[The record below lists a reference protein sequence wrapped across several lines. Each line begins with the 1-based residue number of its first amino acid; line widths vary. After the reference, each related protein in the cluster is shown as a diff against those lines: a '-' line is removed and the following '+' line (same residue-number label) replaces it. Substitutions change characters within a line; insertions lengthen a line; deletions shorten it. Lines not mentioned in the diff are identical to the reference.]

1 VASTLNKQMPACPA
15 LLPVPQHERP
25 VKTTSEVLRVA
36 SVPESHVYVRHIGVP
51 GDGVVR
57 LDDPPPDAAAPE
69 GVWWP
74 PSMLAPDWIQRNA
87 HEFDVFHLHF
97 GFDAKTPED
106 LADVVGALR
115 EAGKPFLYTVHDLRN
130 PHHRDPRLHD
140 EQLDVL
146 VPAADELVTLTPGA
160 AAEIHERWGRSATVV
175 PHPFVVDEPW
185 RSARRTARDEFVVGV
200 HAKSLRANMN
210 PGPVIDALRRI
221 LEPMSG
227 TRLRVDVHT
236 DVFAPGSANHDPE
249 LVTSLEAAAC
259 EGAIDLRVHDCFSDA
274 ALWRYFL
281 DLDVSVLPYRFGTH
295 SGWLEACH
303 DLGTTVI
310 APEVGYFASQRPCF
324 TYRVDER
331 GPEYTSLEQALR
343 SARDSPSRR
352 ADPAER
358 DREREVIARVH
369 KGLYDRLLATS
380 SGGRRR

>member
-1 VASTLNKQMPACPA
+1 M
-15 LLPVPQHERP
+15 
-25 VKTTSEVLRVA
+25 KTANDVLRVA
-36 SVPESHVYVRHIGVP
+36 SVPENHVYVRHIGVP

-57 LDDPPPDAAAPE
+57 LDDPPPAAAAPE

-74 PSMLAPDWIQRNA
+74 PTMLNPEWIHRNTD
-87 HEFDVFHLHF
+87 EFDVFHLHF
-97 GFDAKTPED
+97 GFDAKSPED
-106 LADVVGALR
+106 LAEVVDALR
-115 EAGKPFLYTVHDLRN
+115 HAGKPLLYTVHDLRN
-130 PHHRDPRLHD
+130 PHHHHPGLHD

-160 AAEIHERWGRSATVV
+160 AAEIAGRWSRSAMVL

-185 RSARRTARDEFVVGV
+185 RSAPRTARDDFVVGV
-200 HAKSLRANMN
+200 HAKSLRANMS

-221 LEPMSG
+221 LQPMSG

-236 DVFAPGSANHDPE
+236 DVFTPGSANHDPE
-249 LVTSLEAAAC
+249 LVTSLEGGAC
-259 EGAIDLRVHDCFSDA
+259 EGAIDLRVHDCFSDV

-310 APEVGYFASQRPCF
+310 APEVGYFTSQRPCF
-324 TYRVDER
+324 TYQVDDQ
-331 GPEYTSLEQALR
+331 GPVPASLEEALQR
-343 SARDSPSRR
+343 AYESPCRR

-358 DREREVIARVH
+358 DREREVIAREH
-369 KGLYDRLLATS
+369 KGLYDRLLAISS
-380 SGGRRR
+380 SGIWR